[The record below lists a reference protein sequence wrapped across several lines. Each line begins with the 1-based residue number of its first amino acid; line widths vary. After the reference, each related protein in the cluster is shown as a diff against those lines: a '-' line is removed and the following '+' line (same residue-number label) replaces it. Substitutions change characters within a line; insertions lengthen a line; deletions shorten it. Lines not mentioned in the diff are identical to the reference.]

1 LQLRER
7 GLFGLDDPV
16 NDYLRGYRVGSPDPA
31 SPPVTFRHMLTHT
44 AGVGELRGPTDLF
57 RPVIGL
63 GAKPG
68 KPVPTPTEYYRNGLR
83 PAIPP
88 GKKWAYSNHA
98 FNTLGQLVEDISQE
112 PFVEYMRRHV
122 FEPLGMENTGYVLGE
137 RVREALAQ
145 GYNFSRGKL
154 RPVDYLEITVRG
166 AGSVFSTVD
175 DMCRYVSALLGGGAN
190 QHGRVLKPVTLSLM
204 MEPHYHLDE
213 RLPAMG
219 LAFVLDDFGGY
230 AVAGHDGG
238 WPGFLS
244 SMLVCPAQD
253 FDVVAPQS
261 TGALARL
268 QRPRPHPGRAVRAW
282 VHGGP
287 RTDAQVGRGR
297 GRDPSSVGI
306 RGR

>member
-1 LQLRER
+1 
-7 GLFGLDDPV
+7 
-16 NDYLRGYRVGSPDPA
+16 
-31 SPPVTFRHMLTHT
+31 
-44 AGVGELRGPTDLF
+44 
-57 RPVIGL
+57 
-63 GAKPG
+63 
-68 KPVPTPTEYYRNGLR
+68 
-83 PAIPP
+83 
-88 GKKWAYSNHA
+88 
-98 FNTLGQLVEDISQE
+98 
-112 PFVEYMRRHV
+112 
-122 FEPLGMENTGYVLGE
+122 MENTGYVLGE
-137 RVREALAQ
+137 KVREALAQ
-145 GYNFSRGKL
+145 GYNFSWGKL

-166 AGSVFSTVD
+166 AASVFSTVD

-190 QHGRVLKPVTLSLM
+190 QHGRVLKPETLSLM

-268 QRPRPHPGRAVRAW
+268 QRPRLHPGRAVRAW

-306 RGR
+306 CGR